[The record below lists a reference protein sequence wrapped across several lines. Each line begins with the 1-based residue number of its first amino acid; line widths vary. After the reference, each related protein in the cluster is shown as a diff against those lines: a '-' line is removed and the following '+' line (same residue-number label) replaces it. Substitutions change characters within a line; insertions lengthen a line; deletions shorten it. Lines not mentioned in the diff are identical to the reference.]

1 MKLSLK
7 IFLSICISAVVLS
20 LLVLGITLDKNY
32 KINIQ
37 NENERSIEEFHII
50 KSNMKTNMLENT
62 NILPEE
68 IIKIYNNYYS
78 NNGMYFTYL
87 NNNQIIY
94 SSLPELNEYIT
105 QDLLENEKDTYIS
118 KVVKLEDKHYMLI
131 SSSLNEE
138 NQKLIYIR
146 EITEIYKIQEEM
158 KQYGYMIITISIVVI
173 AILSYAISKSLT
185 IPLDNIKKGTEKIA
199 EGDYEVKLKE
209 NRSEFGKLA
218 KAFNK
223 MSNDINIRNKELMD
237 LIENK
242 QMFIDNLS
250 HEMNTPLTT
259 IQGYAEFL
267 ERANCS
273 EEDKIKYL
281 QYIQEESK
289 RIRDIYKKL
298 LLLSYKREKDLELKN
313 EKFDEILEKAERNVN
328 MRLKE
333 KDINLIVDNDI
344 NILKCDKT
352 LVQIAISNLII
363 NAIHVSQEGSEIF
376 VNCYNTKKGSKII
389 EVIDYGVGISK
400 ENIEKILEPF
410 YRVDKSRS
418 REQGG
423 AGLGLSICK
432 NIMEMHSGEIKIES
446 EIGKGSKFILIFP

>member
-68 IIKIYNNYYS
+68 IIKIYNYYS

-185 IPLDNIKKGTEKIA
+185 IPLDNIKKE
-199 EGDYEVKLKE
+199 
-209 NRSEFGKLA
+209 
-218 KAFNK
+218 
-223 MSNDINIRNKELMD
+223 
-237 LIENK
+237 
-242 QMFIDNLS
+242 Q
-250 HEMNTPLTT
+250 
-259 IQGYAEFL
+259 
-267 ERANCS
+267 
-273 EEDKIKYL
+273 
-281 QYIQEESK
+281 
-289 RIRDIYKKL
+289 KKL
-298 LLLSYKREKDLELKN
+298 LR
-313 EKFDEILEKAERNVN
+313 
-328 MRLKE
+328 
-333 KDINLIVDNDI
+333 
-344 NILKCDKT
+344 
-352 LVQIAISNLII
+352 
-363 NAIHVSQEGSEIF
+363 
-376 VNCYNTKKGSKII
+376 
-389 EVIDYGVGISK
+389 VIMK
-400 ENIEKILEPF
+400 
-410 YRVDKSRS
+410 
-418 REQGG
+418 
-423 AGLGLSICK
+423 
-432 NIMEMHSGEIKIES
+432 
-446 EIGKGSKFILIFP
+446 